1 MKRILTLAIALTIL
15 FSQDVFAWGY
25 AHKLIAAIAEKHLT
39 ERTQKNLNLYLD
51 HSIVEY
57 AEWMDVYRNG
67 TPYEISTWWHMIT
80 IDENGEPSGKT
91 RDNGDGDGIPQM
103 ERIIKEL
110 NDWRNQPDSLVNLN
124 LKWAI
129 HMVGDN
135 HCPAHVFF
143 NDLPGGPQNRYNW
156 FRVYYKGQ
164 QKPYHGLWDQQST
177 TDIHPELTKD
187 LYAYR
192 DYIDAQYTKEQRE
205 AMAQGDPWS
214 WGRESGKACRK
225 IYEWAKPGDR
235 FDENF
240 FIEHKDL
247 TESQIAKA
255 GYRLARVLNDAFDN

>member
-1 MKRILTLAIALTIL
+1 MKRFLPIVFVVTL
-15 FSQDVFAWGY
+15 FSAQNVFAWGY
-25 AHKLIAAIAEKHLT
+25 AHKLIAAVAEKHLT

-67 TPYEISTWWHMIT
+67 TPYHISTWWHMIT
-80 IDENGEPSGKT
+80 VDENGEPKGTT

-156 FRVYYKGQ
+156 FRVKYKGQ
-164 QKPYHGLWDQQST
+164 TKAYHGLWDVQST
-177 TDIHPELTKD
+177 TDINTHLVKD

-192 DYIDAQYTKEQRE
+192 DYIDNKYVANKEAWE
-205 AMAQGDPWS
+205 KGDPWS
-214 WGRESGKACRK
+214 WGRESGKACRPM
-225 IYEWAKPGDR
+225 YEWAKPGDS
-235 FDENF
+235 FDASF
-240 FIEHKDL
+240 FEEHKDL
-247 TESQIAKA
+247 TETQIAKA
-255 GYRLARVLNDAFDN
+255 AYRLARVLNNAFDN